1 MHETLRIKSNQ
12 PWGLEALSFSF
23 SLSSWW
29 LTSRWLPVVLPLPI
43 LTWTLLIV
51 AVFRWDSYLAQHHL
65 PTRFVFVF
73 TYVNF
78 NECSKPMTTGFFI
91 FILNACGFV
100 FTIQYEGAANEG
112 GRGPSIWDTFT
123 QRYPGTSLWDLNS
136 VQ

>member
-43 LTWTLLIV
+43 LTWILLIV

-65 PTRFVFVF
+65 PTRFVFGF

-91 FILNACGFV
+91 FILNLVLFSLYSMKVQQMKVVEDQVYGTLSLRDTQVRLCG
-100 FTIQYEGAANEG
+100 I
-112 GRGPSIWDTFT
+112 
-123 QRYPGTSLWDLNS
+123 
-136 VQ
+136 